1 MSLKF
6 SRIVT
11 TLAAGMALSGA
22 VALSSGALAADKPAK
37 PAETGGKISKAVT
50 PQMIAIQKAAAANNW
65 QEVLTQAQAALAVPD
80 HTPFDEVEINTFI
93 GIASV
98 NLKDMN
104 GARKA
109 FETAAESPAN
119 VDLPPADREQL
130 YHNALIL
137 AAGNQE
143 WQKAVTYGQ
152 VLDQM
157 GKNDDA
163 TYGDLA
169 VAYYNMKDNARAQQY
184 AQKSIDMAKAAGKQP
199 DENALK
205 IVMNS
210 QIASNPAAAEQTL
223 ENIVMRTN
231 STDDWGRLI
240 DHTFGVPGT
249 NDINAMDLYRLKF
262 VTNSLRRDDAAL
274 AGKLAN
280 ELYYYGDAERILQ
293 SQGITGPDLNTA
305 RSGAAKE
312 QGSLNAEIAAA
323 RKGSGQDAIR
333 VAEALY
339 GYGRYADAE
348 DLARAAMAKGL
359 GGKKCRGHCD
369 PAEATLLV
377 GMAQVAQ
384 GKNAEAIATLNAVTG
399 SEANRKTGHLW
410 AIYAQIKQGG
420 AQPAAAPAAAPAP
433 AH

>member
-1 MSLKF
+1 MITKF
-6 SRIVT
+6 SRNMT
-11 TLAAGMALSGA
+11 MLAAVAALAGSLALSANIA
-22 VALSSGALAADKPAK
+22 VAADK

-50 PQMIAIQKAAAANNW
+50 PQMIAVQKAAAANNW
-65 QEVLTQAQAALAVPD
+65 QEVMTQAQAALAVPD

-93 GIASV
+93 GIAAV

-104 GARKA
+104 TARKA
-109 FETAAESPAN
+109 FETAADNPAN
-119 VDLPPADREQL
+119 ADLPPAEREQL
-130 YHNALIL
+130 FHNSLIL
-137 AAGNQE
+137 SAGSQE
-143 WQKAVTYGQ
+143 WQKAIAYGQ
-152 VLDQM
+152 VLEQM

-163 TYGDLA
+163 TYGDIA
-169 VAYYNMKDNARAQQY
+169 VAYYNLKDSAHAQQY
-184 AQKSIDMAKAAGKQP
+184 AQKSIAAAKAAGKQP

-231 STDDWGRLI
+231 SAEDWGRLI

-249 NDINAMDLYRLKF
+249 NDATAMDLYRLKF
-262 VTNSLRRDDAAL
+262 ATNSLRKDDAAL

-293 SQGITGPDLNTA
+293 SQGIGGPDLSQA

-312 QGSLNAEIAAA
+312 QGSLNAEIAAG

-333 VAEALY
+333 VGEALY
-339 GYGRYADAE
+339 GYGRYAEAE
-348 DLARAAMAKGL
+348 ELGRAAMAKGL

-369 PAEATLLV
+369 PATAATLV

-399 SEANRKTGHLW
+399 SEADRKTAHLW
-410 AIYAQIKQGG
+410 AMYAQLKQGG
-420 AQPAAAPAAAPAP
+420 APPAAAPAP